1 MLFRSLA
8 HAFQNNTLGGLKKAK
23 NSNQLVYDQKI
34 TEKLGDDISSFLN
47 DPKGY
52 SSLVKSLDQKQTGS
66 MYSAKTI
73 MNEPHE
79 LFTSLVQASNSPQFK
94 KNKQAVN
101 MLKKLMAAHGY
112 STGGIVYANNGAL
125 IAARRGSDSV
135 PAIDRK
141 STRLNSS
148 HSSVSRM
155 PSSA

>member
-1 MLFRSLA
+1 
-8 HAFQNNTLGGLKKAK
+8 
-23 NSNQLVYDQKI
+23 
-34 TEKLGDDISSFLN
+34 
-47 DPKGY
+47 
-52 SSLVKSLDQKQTGS
+52 
-66 MYSAKTI
+66 

-135 PAIDRK
+135 PAMLTPGEFVVNRQAAQQHMPLLQSINSGHMNHGGVVKYLAQGGVVAPKYYTDGGMAGGGSSSINMSGLSELAQAFKTLKDTFGSLENIK
-141 STRLNSS
+141 SLGDNI
-148 HSSVSRM
+148 
-155 PSSA
+155 